1 MGRVVESVR
10 IGAKRHFLRHVYIK
24 CIILPGQARDK
35 HSENSKK
42 RVNAFRIGGMCVP
55 IMSGSWFPSAVE
67 AL

>member
-1 MGRVVESVR
+1 VGRVVESVR
-10 IGAKRHFLRHVYIK
+10 IGAKRHSLRHVYTK
-24 CIILPGQARDK
+24 CIILPRQARDK

-42 RVNAFRIGGMCVP
+42 RVAFRIGGMCVP